1 MNFQKHTR
9 RREKCWRKL
18 DLAGRQLT
26 LLKATKTNED
36 EDLGYLTFPKT
47 QPKASNLAKPSTEKN
62 IADCR
67 FADSSHLP
75 AMTTYATK
83 SVGVMPFVTMEPVRC
98 F

>member
-47 QPKASNLAKPSTEKN
+47 QPKASNLRRQQSSSSDDDICDEERRSDAVCDDGARTMFLA
-62 IADCR
+62 IICR
-67 FADSSHLP
+67 FN
-75 AMTTYATK
+75 
-83 SVGVMPFVTMEPVRC
+83 F
-98 F
+98 